1 MDLAGDI
8 GGTKTH
14 LALYDE
20 SGKCVREK
28 KFPSQDYQDLKT
40 IVDEFGAKDVER
52 ACFGI
57 AGPIKNGVCRATNLP
72 WVVDVN
78 GFPFAKKALINDL
91 VANAYGIR
99 ELNDDE
105 IYTLNEGD
113 PNSKGNQALIS
124 AGTGLGEAGMFYDG
138 KTHIPF
144 SSEGGHCDF
153 APRNENEIELLRY
166 LIGKFGHASYERI
179 LSGPG
184 LYNVYTYLVEAKKM
198 PDTGAKT
205 PMDVSVR
212 GMEGK
217 DETCHKALEVFVKL
231 YGAEAG
237 NTALKMMALGG
248 VFIGGGI
255 APKILEFIET
265 HHFMNEFSDKGRF
278 KKLMDSI
285 PVKVVLND
293 NTALLGAKHY
303 AQNLL

>member
-20 SGKCVREK
+20 NGTCTREK
-28 KFPSQDYQDLKT
+28 KFPSQDYPDLET
-40 IVDEFGAKDVER
+40 IVKEFEAKDVKR

-57 AGPIKNGVCRATNLP
+57 AGPVKNGVCKATNLP

-78 GFPFAKKALINDL
+78 TLPFPKCALINDL

-99 ELNDDE
+99 ELKEDE
-105 IYTLNEGD
+105 IHVLNAGD
-113 PNSKGNQALIS
+113 KNAVGNQALIS
-124 AGTGLGEAGMFYDG
+124 AGTGLGEAGLFFNG

-153 APRNENEIELLRY
+153 APRNDEEIDLLRY
-166 LIGKFGHASYERI
+166 LIKKFGHASYERI

-184 LYNVYTYLVEAKKM
+184 LYNVYTYLVEAKGM

-205 PMDVSVR
+205 PQDVSER
-212 GMEGK
+212 GMLTS
-217 DETCHKALEVFVKL
+217 DPTCHKALEFFVAL

-237 NTALKMMALGG
+237 NTALKVMALGG
-248 VFIGGGI
+248 VFVGGGI
-255 APKILEFIET
+255 APKILEFIEK
-265 HHFMNEFSDKGRF
+265 HHFMSAFTEKGRF
-278 KKLMDSI
+278 KSLMESI
-285 PVKVVLND
+285 PVKIVLNA

-303 AQNLL
+303 AQNIL

>member
-20 SGKCVREK
+20 SGNCVREK

-40 IVDEFGAKDVER
+40 IVEEFGAHDVKR

-57 AGPIKNGVCRATNLP
+57 AGPVKNGICRATNLP

-78 GFPFAKKALINDL
+78 EFPFEKKALINDL

-99 ELNDDE
+99 ELKEDE
-105 IYTLNEGD
+105 LYILNVGD
-113 PNSKGNQALIS
+113 PKAEGNQALIS
-124 AGTGLGEAGMFYDG
+124 AGTGLGEAGLFFDG

-153 APRNENEIELLRY
+153 APRNMEEIELLRY

-184 LYNVYTYLVEAKKM
+184 LYNVYTYLVEVKKM
-198 PDTGAKT
+198 QDCGAKT
-205 PMDVSVR
+205 PMEVSKR
-212 GMEGK
+212 GLEESN
-217 DETCHKALEVFVKL
+217 ETCKKALEVFVKL

-255 APKILEFIET
+255 APKILKCIET
-265 HHFMNEFSDKGRF
+265 HHFIGEFVDKGRF
-278 KKLMDSI
+278 KQLLESI